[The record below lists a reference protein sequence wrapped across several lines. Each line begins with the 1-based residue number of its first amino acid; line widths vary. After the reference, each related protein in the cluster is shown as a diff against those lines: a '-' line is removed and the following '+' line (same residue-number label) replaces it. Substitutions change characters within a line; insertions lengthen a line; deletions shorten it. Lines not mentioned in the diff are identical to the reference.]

1 MNTGGGTQSQ
11 MQSSYFN
18 VARPNESPRLKTNS
32 VGDSKKIES
41 SNSIIGR
48 RIDYNMNDNVVDSR
62 RSTNIKKFPFVIE
75 TAEKR
80 INRKNL
86 NKYYAGSVKNQMTTN
101 PFDDG
106 NQFESFSQKIYIV
119 ESTPSSTIRK
129 TRMNT
134 QQIESAYQTT
144 QKYQH
149 YAGLYQSETHQNS
162 QTNFR
167 SNENNINSNNLKEFA
182 SPSSNKQKN
191 GYAQSSVQL
200 SSSMK
205 PLSAS
210 NSQHL
215 KNTNHIQNTPKQT
228 LNTHS
233 QTLSHSKKNSKK
245 KIIVTKKSMNDENK
259 RRQEKDISD
268 QNEYQLNA
276 TRKKSTEN
284 SHSPHN
290 KKNLTKKKVNKGNF
304 NSHSQDQ
311 NGTLQK
317 NQEEQNQ
324 QINVQTQL
332 QDFNN
337 IKQNSQLQNYQSLQ
351 KLNQL
356 QNSQKG
362 GGQSSKNTQR
372 SSHSPIDSP
381 KHQKSKQL
389 SKTAAGN
396 GSLSNLKKRNT
407 NSQLSKRRDS
417 EAFKEQ
423 SSVKENTEHQDEK
436 MKERMD
442 KIKQLVDEN
451 IKKALQEKQRKLEE
465 KKCEDELKKQ
475 KQSQMLA
482 KNQNIRLT
490 NASRFS
496 RNKMSSNDLS
506 RRLPWGINQEKLR
519 NYAIQ
524 VLIQYR
530 NQEQMSQSEHIKQDD
545 SQRRKQI
552 GLDNLPEEK
561 IQRLVQMNQK
571 KMKEN
576 QQEEDFSLYQ
586 QYLQMQRKEQMELKK
601 EEVQMYMEI
610 KKQRMEKEEYLKKKQ
625 KLIEEKHKK
634 DKKLNLEESIK
645 SIFKRMKK
653 AKRSSQSK
661 HKNQQNPLQL
671 QLQSNSLM
679 NQQHQTSLNRQSS
692 SKNIQM
698 NSKFQ
703 SPSTKTQEFQ
713 QYQLKTEFNTHN
725 NESDSNLKSRQLK
738 TEEQS
743 IYNINNNQP
752 FNKNIYIPQQYI
764 NNPLQSALFAQQY
777 STQMSQQN
785 PYTYQDQTTPEEDD
799 YSALYEE
806 FKQLI
811 TGNDERYFNSPQQ
824 FSLSLNNLK
833 NPSFYRTGASSQ
845 KNLNTQP
852 SATASKI
859 LNKKKKTPSK
869 SGKKKQK
876 KNTDSSGKKK
886 KKQKLSQQ
894 QESDIHTINEI
905 NGSDLT
911 QTSKV
916 VLKQKYDDLAKRY
929 NQIKLNTSKNDST
942 TNNNLTKTNKQ
953 LLMNGEIE
961 EKIESEDFESSRKE
975 YENNHLH
982 QVHQPQMQFQFDQSA
997 NSGANLPYSQAI
1009 GQMIDPFG
1017 NNQTELN
1024 QTENSRLTQ
1033 QRNDNIIDQYVDS
1046 PQKGFAESINRKQIN
1061 QQEQSN
1067 GSVIIKD
1074 SDIKPDQ
1081 MLENNLLKSNEA
1093 FYKQL
1098 EMQHKQFEQEN
1109 SYHQN
1114 PQQKRL
1120 SDGLPKDSQNQQFQ
1134 QQPVSSLVQQ
1144 YQRNET
1150 SKEYDSLKVNE
1161 NENQHDNMFNLNNQ
1175 QTELSFNVPDDD
1187 LDQHNQIVKNQQSDQ
1202 QQQMYEDEHYQDFE
1216 EPEMNE
1222 QQLELLATEIFNN
1235 AATYIQKIWRG
1246 FFTRKILTYY
1256 LEILEN
1262 GEVDENGNFRDPN
1275 QMMEDKYHNE
1285 EYVEEVNEEEYNE
1298 YMMMMMMQQQQQEQE
1313 LQNQMNNYPEQVQ
1326 HSPQSGRSIKVKA
1339 QSLESQ
1345 KSPQL
1350 NNNLME
1356 QPVQVKQNAP
1366 TDNIKKINQNQPEN
1380 SNKQY
1385 QGKEDTLNKQWF
1397 MKQEKEDLL
1406 QHDNLA
1412 EDEDEQFDFQ
1422 GDQENNEKFVH
1433 ISTIKSSVIS
1443 NDEAQFQKIDTIL
1456 NSQTQL
1462 QNQDQSESGG
1472 KYLNQSKSEKKGQ
1485 TLPINTE
1492 EDYEQMDQEEFDQF
1506 QAQQQF
1512 EYLMNVMSD
1521 EDLENWTSVQQKINA
1536 LTSSNA
1542 PNQRDLIIQILQELT
1557 PLNRDRLLLCIDDND
1572 DDSQNFSIEQIEAV
1586 FRNFPQ
1592 PQYDP
1597 MEQKDINYHDQLEEE
1612 STQYQQQQQEAQA
1625 QQYHEE
1631 KEEVQQQQLQQQQ
1644 QIQQLQQVQQQQYQQ
1659 PSQKLVL
1666 QNPQQEQTKK
1676 NIKNSN
1682 QLQIDIQV
1690 IEEEEQKKQN
1700 QVFPENQK
1708 KTDNNNSSNNNNNN
1722 NNNNES
1728 NSNKN
1733 KEENKNQQVDTPNAN
1748 NNQNINITDGYQTK
1762 TPLNLTKNVE
1772 RPSAAGSKNNSA
1784 AIREKSHSFN
1794 SEAQSERSFNQM
1806 RRSKQ
1811 FHSPK
1816 DQRLGLR
1823 NTLLVQS
1830 DENKSLEAISPKE
1843 EELNKLYTYALL
1855 LQEQIQEKK
1864 DKINSKNLSSKGS
1877 SRKTSSRNI
1886 NKELQQEMKNE
1897 YFESSQGNPHSN
1909 NNEKINN
1916 NSTSSIFDKDSFKE
1930 FTEKKL
1936 KQIMSEDN
1944 IDEILK
1950 LREQALE
1957 MRHKSQ
1963 MHAMNQMLSENHVS
1977 PRTYDNKKIELET
1990 WVKKEKEEIHQTRK
2004 ALERGLLKAM
2014 ESIKKT
2020 QRDIQLAKRFKSNPT
2035 KFDSRSSFASEE
2047 EHLFRRKFEQE
2058 GASNRS
2064 DSDTYSDN
2072 LSSCQALKCFLKE
2085 VATPTSKNNI
2095 KIIDKFEVKEKAEA
2109 ENEESKSAQDK
2120 QSKKSQISKK
2130 YNKRYADGDN
2140 DDNEEDDN
2148 NNEDDE
2154 YVSTEGV
2161 ADKDKKFHY
2170 KDVSPSEAKQT
2181 ESQGET
2187 PHKKS
2192 PSSHKEVLPVQ
2203 GVKLVLDYNDLE
2215 SSHNNTNGESQ
2226 NLKIP
2231 TLSSSNESLGHQQ
2244 QNFDRLINEK
2254 IVFPK
2259 RDGSQSVKGSKTS
2272 PRFEDASFPFS
2283 PLSDTSKE
2291 HHHFQSAG
2299 AALKD
2304 DQISSEDQN
2313 KGSPS
2318 KKSPRDATSSLK
2330 ESNSEGDE
2338 MDELRFNEDSEK
2350 HAALQQFYS
2359 PTAEFMERNEM
2370 LAEMQ
2375 DRWRTFSQID
2385 SRIQEQLQKLF
2396 AQDKSDSFGIP
2407 TNLKIITDYIDR
2419 LFSYVTER
2427 YMDDFL
2433 DNLNTPFGFAPSKR
2447 LKLIHGYDS
2456 FVDSSCSDEGNNNN
2470 TDDYNTLP
2478 FVLSEELFIEFEQ
2491 NIIGNGETEKE
2502 QIIKE
2507 FEHIHNKAIF
2517 DTFNEALNIFRPY
2530 YTLGGPPYSW
2540 TKSEKNL
2547 ILGKATSKN
2556 LNFILEKSKARV
2568 LEWGSYLCGLV
2579 NEEEV
2584 QKCIPLEDEKGNP
2597 PPLSVLLENLT
2608 PQNEYLAQVR
2618 EERLSKM
2625 LLTEIF
2631 ENEYKWQLYEDE
2643 KAEVV
2648 MELADLVFEELVE
2661 EIVNNMLE
2669 K

>member
-1 MNTGGGTQSQ
+1 MNTVGGTQSQ
-11 MQSSYFN
+11 MLSSYFN

-32 VGDSKKIES
+32 VGDSKKVES

-48 RIDYNMNDNVVDSR
+48 RIDYNMNDNVFDNR
-62 RSTNIKKFPFVIE
+62 HSTNIKKFPLVIE

-80 INRKNL
+80 INRQNQ
-86 NKYYAGSVKNQMTTN
+86 NKYYAGSVKNQMATSLL
-101 PFDDG
+101 DEG
-106 NQFESFSQKIYIV
+106 NQFQSFSQKIYIV
-119 ESTPSSTIRK
+119 DSTPSSTIRK
-129 TRMNT
+129 SRMNT
-134 QQIESAYQTT
+134 QQAESAYQTT
-144 QKYQH
+144 QRYQH
-149 YAGLYQSETHQNS
+149 QAGLYQNDTNQNS

-167 SNENNINSNNLKEFA
+167 NNENNINSNNLKEFA

-191 GYAQSSVQL
+191 GHAQTSSQL
-200 SSSMK
+200 NSSTK

-215 KNTNHIQNTPKQT
+215 KNINQIQNTPKHT

-233 QTLSHSKKNSKK
+233 QTLSHSKKSTKK
-245 KIIVTKKSMNDENK
+245 KIILTKKSMNDENK
-259 RRQEKDISD
+259 RKQEKDISD

-276 TRKKSTEN
+276 IRKKSTEN
-284 SHSPHN
+284 SHSPNN
-290 KKNLTKKKVNKGNF
+290 KKGLTKKKVKQGNF

-311 NGTLQK
+311 NSTLQK
-317 NQEEQNQ
+317 SQ
-324 QINVQTQL
+324 QGQGQYL
-332 QDFNN
+332 
-337 IKQNSQLQNYQSLQ
+337 NSQLQSQDYHNNEQNIQLQNSQSVQ

-389 SKTAAGN
+389 SQTVGN

-423 SSVKENTEHQDEK
+423 SSVKENTEHQEEK
-436 MKERMD
+436 KKERME

-482 KNQNIRLT
+482 KNQNIRMT

-530 NQEQMSQSEHIKQDD
+530 NQEQRSQSDNIKYDD

-552 GLDNLPEEK
+552 GLDNLTEEE

-571 KMKEN
+571 KMKES

-586 QYLQMQRKEQMELKK
+586 QYLQLQRKEQICLKSV
-601 EEVQMYMEI
+601 EVQNYMQI
-610 KKQRMEKEEYLKKKQ
+610 KKQKIEKEEYLKKQQ
-625 KLIEEKHKK
+625 KLIEEQHKR
-634 DKKLNLEESIK
+634 DKKLSLEESIK

-661 HKNQQNPLQL
+661 HKNQQNQLQL
-671 QLQSNSLM
+671 QLQQNSLM
-679 NQQHQTSLNRQSS
+679 NQQHQASLNRQSS
-692 SKNIQM
+692 SQNIQM

-713 QYQLKTEFNTHN
+713 QYQLKTELNTHN
-725 NESDSNLKSRQLK
+725 NESDSNLKSRQIK

-743 IYNINNNQP
+743 IYNHNNNQP
-752 FNKNIYIPQQYI
+752 FNKNLYIPQQYI
-764 NNPLQSALFAQQY
+764 NNPLQQALFAQQY

-785 PYTYQDQTTPEEDD
+785 PYTYQDQSTPEEDD

-811 TGNDERYFNSPQQ
+811 TGQDEHYFNSPQQ
-824 FSLSLNNLK
+824 FSQSLNNQK

-876 KNTDSSGKKK
+876 KTSDSSGKKK

-894 QESDIHTINEI
+894 QESDIHTVNEI

-916 VLKQKYDDLAKRY
+916 ILKQKYDDLAKRY

-982 QVHQPQMQFQFDQSA
+982 QVHQPHMQFQFDQQV
-997 NSGANLPYSQAI
+997 NGGANLPYDQAI
-1009 GQMIDPFG
+1009 GMMIDPFG

-1046 PQKGFAESINRKQIN
+1046 PQKGFAESITGKQIN
-1061 QQEQSN
+1061 QQEQSS

-1098 EMQHKQFEQEN
+1098 EMQHKQFDQDD

-1114 PQQKRL
+1114 SQQKRL
-1120 SDGLPKDSQNQQFQ
+1120 SDGLPQENSQSQQFQ
-1134 QQPVSSLVQQ
+1134 QQQVSSLVQQQ

-1150 SKEYDSLKVNE
+1150 TKEYDSLKVNE
-1161 NENQHDNMFNLNNQ
+1161 NENQHDNMFTLNNQ
-1175 QTELSFNVPDDD
+1175 QTELSFNVPEDE
-1187 LDQHNQIVKNQQSDQ
+1187 LEQHNQMIQKQKSNQ
-1202 QQQMYEDEHYQDFE
+1202 QQQMYEDEQNQDFE

-1222 QQLELLATEIFNN
+1222 QQLEMLATEIFNN

-1275 QMMEDKYHNE
+1275 QMMEEEYQDE
-1285 EYVEEVNEEEYNE
+1285 EYVEEVNEEEYNK
-1298 YMMMMMMQQQQQEQE
+1298 YMMMMQQQQQQQE
-1313 LQNQMNNYPEQVQ
+1313 LQNQINNYPDQVQQQQQ

-1339 QSLESQ
+1339 QSLEAQ
-1345 KSPQL
+1345 KQPQSIS
-1350 NNNLME
+1350 NQIE
-1356 QPVQVKQNAP
+1356 QPPVQVKQIAQP
-1366 TDNIKKINQNQPEN
+1366 DNIKNLNQNQQAEN
-1380 SNKQY
+1380 QNKQY
-1385 QGKEDTLNKQWF
+1385 QAKEDTLNKQWF

-1485 TLPINTE
+1485 IQPINTE
-1492 EDYEQMDQEEFDQF
+1492 EDYENMDQEEFDQF

-1512 EYLMNVMSD
+1512 EYLMNVMSE
-1521 EDLENWTSVQQKINA
+1521 EDLENWNTVQQKINA

-1557 PLNRDRLLLCIDDND
+1557 PLNRDRLLLCIDDNE

-1597 MEQKDINYHDQLEEE
+1597 MEQKDLNYHDQFEEE
-1612 STQYQQQQQEAQA
+1612 NTHYLQQQQE
-1625 QQYHEE
+1625 EE
-1631 KEEVQQQQLQQQQ
+1631 DQQQLEQDVQQQQ
-1644 QIQQLQQVQQQQYQQ
+1644 QIQQLQQVQQQQQQ
-1659 PSQKLVL
+1659 QQQQEQQLQQSPQQQAI

-1700 QVFPENQK
+1700 QVISENQK
-1708 KTDNNNSSNNNNNN
+1708 KTTV

-1728 NSNKN
+1728 NSYKN
-1733 KEENKNQQVDTPNAN
+1733 QEENKNQQVDTPNAN
-1748 NNQNINITDGYQTK
+1748 NNLNINITDDYQTK
-1762 TPLNLTKNVE
+1762 TPLNLTKSVE
-1772 RPSAAGSKNNSA
+1772 RPSAGSKNNSGK
-1784 AIREKSHSFN
+1784 REKSHSFN

-1823 NTLLVQS
+1823 NTLSVQS
-1830 DENKSLEAISPKE
+1830 DENKSLEAVSPKE

-1877 SRKTSSRNI
+1877 SRKGSSRNI

-1897 YFESSQGNPHSN
+1897 YFESSQGHPHSN
-1909 NNEKINN
+1909 NNDKINN

-2020 QRDIQLAKRFKSNPT
+2020 QRDIQLAQRFKSNPT

-2095 KIIDKFEVKEKAEA
+2095 KIIDKFEVKEKAEG

-2120 QSKKSQISKK
+2120 KSKKSQISKK

-2154 YVSTEGV
+2154 YVSTEGAV
-2161 ADKDKKFHY
+2161 DKDKKLHY
-2170 KDVSPSEAKQT
+2170 KDVSPSQAKQT

-2192 PSSHKEVLPVQ
+2192 PSSHKEVLPGQ

-2259 RDGSQSVKGSKTS
+2259 RDGSQSAKCLKTS

-2291 HHHFQSAG
+2291 HHQFQSAG
-2299 AALKD
+2299 AALKE
-2304 DQISSEDQN
+2304 DQISSEDQT

-2318 KKSPRDATSSLK
+2318 KKSPRDATSSVK

-2350 HAALQQFYS
+2350 HTALQQFYS

-2375 DRWRTFSQID
+2375 DRWRTFNQID

-2470 TDDYNTLP
+2470 MDDYNTLP

-2579 NEEEV
+2579 NEDEV
-2584 QKCIPLEDEKGNP
+2584 QKYIPLEDEKGNP

-2661 EIVNNMLE
+2661 EIVNNMIQ